1 MCTNEENNE
10 ITLVIPKSING
21 STFHEFD
28 HGGQVARGEFDY
40 IEDGPNEKY
49 HQRDGSFDVKKLNF
63 DSEIL

>member
-10 ITLVIPKSING
+10 ITLVVPKSING

-49 HQRDGSFDVKKLNF
+49 GASH
-63 DSEIL
+63 EIEVSSKGRFF